1 MNTCRM
7 NIYSNYKNENV
18 AIYAKKSSEKENVN
32 EPIMGKV
39 TWMKME
45 IEEFGVN
52 ILEFVDNHTKG
63 EHQEINK
70 LIELVKKSEIKA
82 ILIWDFADIPTEI
95 VEILVDECSK
105 RDVYLNGF
113 LTTINT
119 KEII

>member
-32 EPIMGKV
+32 EPVVGKV

-52 ILEFVDNHTKG
+52 ILEFVDSHTKG
-63 EHQEINK
+63 EYQEVNK
-70 LIELVKKSEIKA
+70 LTGLVKKGEIKA
-82 ILIWDFADIPTEI
+82 ILIWDFDDIETEL

-113 LTTINT
+113 LTTI
-119 KEII
+119 KIKDVI